1 MTSTTVPLDDAA
13 ALAARDRAT
22 LIHPHSRIGAPADP
36 LVVTRGSGARIWDAD
51 GKRYLDGTC
60 GLWQCAV
67 GHGRPELAAVAARQ
81 IETLE
86 FYSSFGDYTN
96 PRAVELAE
104 RLLEL
109 APSGIERVFFTN
121 GGSEGIETAIKL
133 VRFAHAHAGEPERTV
148 ILSRDRAY
156 HGVGSASL
164 AATGMP
170 AMKEKM
176 GPLPDG
182 FVHLSQPHAPRTDE
196 DAVDRMVAELE
207 EAIARIGAERIA
219 AFIGEPILGVGGMVP
234 PPEGYWPR
242 VREVLDRH
250 GILLVLD
257 EIVTAFGRT
266 GYWFAAQRYGL
277 EPDLIVTAKG
287 LSSGYLPMGA
297 VLIGRRVLALAD
309 GGLFLHGFTYNG
321 HPTCAAVALEN
332 LAIIEREGLVE
343 RARTVGP
350 DLLARLRPLEQLSHV
365 VEVRGEGLML
375 GVEVQ
380 DADTAAAIAAGCRRD
395 GLIVRAAGVSLVLSP
410 PLVIS
415 DAEIDELVELLSA
428 NVRAR
433 DPEGTVRDAA

>member
-1 MTSTTVPLDDAA
+1 MTSSTVAADDVA
-13 ALAARDRAT
+13 ALAARDKAT
-22 LIHPHSRIGAPADP
+22 IVHPHSRIGAPAEP
-36 LVVTRGSGARIWDAD
+36 LIVARGEGARIWDAA

-67 GHGRPELAAVAARQ
+67 GHGRRELAAVAARQ

-86 FYSSFGDYTN
+86 FYSSFGDYSN
-96 PRAVELAE
+96 PQAIALAQRLVELAPE
-104 RLLEL
+104 
-109 APSGIERVFFTN
+109 GIERVFFTN
-121 GGSEGIETAIKL
+121 GGSEGIETAVKL
-133 VRFAHAHAGEPERTV
+133 VRFAHAHAGSPERTV
-148 ILSRDRAY
+148 ILSRTRAY

-176 GPLPDG
+176 GPLPEG
-182 FVHLSQPHAPRTDE
+182 FVHLSEPHAPRSDAG
-196 DAVDRMVAELE
+196 AVDRMVAELE
-207 EAIARIGAERIA
+207 ETIATIGPERIA
-219 AFIGEPILGVGGMVP
+219 AFVGEPVLGVGGMVP

-242 VREVLDRH
+242 VQEVLRRH

-266 GYWFAAQRYGL
+266 GHWFAAERYGL
-277 EPDLIVTAKG
+277 QPDVIVTAKS

-297 VLIGRRVLALAD
+297 VLIGRRVLELAD

-332 LAIIEREGLVE
+332 LAIIEREGLLE
-343 RARTVGP
+343 RARAIGP
-350 DLLARLRPLEQLSHV
+350 DLLARLRPLEQLGHV

-375 GVEVQ
+375 GVEVE
-380 DADTAAAIAAGCRRD
+380 DGETAAAIAAGCRRD
-395 GLIVRAAGVSLVLSP
+395 GLIVRAAGASLVLSP

-415 DAEIDELVELLSA
+415 DAEVDELVELLSA

-433 DPEGTVRDAA
+433 DPEGTVDGAA